1 MPLSVEVSTNVMD
14 TDNYTTPEPT
24 TTPTTTVTPT
34 CCMTTPPS
42 APTTTTPTSVSP
54 SQIMCPGGWEA
65 FQGRC
70 YYFANEVMTWPQAQV
85 NNEQDCRFLQI
96 KFSYFNYN
104 VKYVIA

>member
-1 MPLSVEVSTNVMD
+1 MPLSVEV
-14 TDNYTTPEPT
+14 TDNYTTPELT

-42 APTTTTPTSVSP
+42 TSTTTPTSLSP
-54 SQIMCPGGWEA
+54 SQIMCPGGWEV

-70 YYFANEVMTWPQAQV
+70 YYFANDVMTWPQAQV
-85 NNEQDCRFLQI
+85 NDEQGCRFLQSSVDE
-96 KFSYFNYN
+96 FSYFNYN